1 MGDIIVA
8 ANARKATNL
17 TLDSALLEEA
27 RALRLNVSRAA
38 EVGIAEAVKAEKSR
52 LWQRDNAEAIEGANA
67 WLETNGLPLKKYRLF

>member
-27 RALRLNVSRAA
+27 RALKLNVSRAA

-52 LWQRDNAEAIEGANA
+52 LWQRENAEAIESANA
-67 WLETNGLPLKKYRLF
+67 WLDTNGLPLKDQRLF